1 MIGRISVSH
10 YGVRPSGLLTGS
22 EAAVSSGFSAALC
35 AGVLENTAVR
45 LLADSWQPV
54 SGGDINHAGQLRDA
68 AGRRW
73 FIKLN
78 DSQRLDM
85 FVAEAAGLAELA
97 RADALRVPTVAGYGV
112 AGQSAWLMLEWL
124 EFAPA
129 QTGDAALGSA
139 LAAMHRITAER
150 FGWQRDNY
158 IGTTPQPNRWSE
170 SWPAFYAGQRIGHQ
184 LQLAGQ
190 NGAPAAVLDA
200 GSKLQERIDDW
211 FDHYQPQPSLL
222 HGDLWGGNKGALSDG
237 MPALF
242 DPAVYFGDRE
252 ADIAMTRLFGGF
264 SGDFY
269 SAYENMWPLD
279 QDAVRRQDLY
289 NLYHVLNHF
298 NLFGGG
304 YATQAER
311 MLHQLLAT

>member
-1 MIGRISVSH
+1 
-10 YGVRPSGLLTGS
+10 
-22 EAAVSSGFSAALC
+22 
-35 AGVLENTAVR
+35 
-45 LLADSWQPV
+45 
-54 SGGDINHAGQLRDA
+54 
-68 AGRRW
+68 
-73 FIKLN
+73 
-78 DSQRLDM
+78 
-85 FVAEAAGLAELA
+85 VAEAAGLAELA
-97 RADALRVPTVAGYGV
+97 RADALHVPTVAGYGV

-158 IGTTPQPNRWSE
+158 IGTISQPNRWSE

-190 NGAPAAVLDA
+190 NGAPAALLAA
-200 GSKLQERIDDW
+200 GGKLQERVADW

-222 HGDLWGGNKGALSDG
+222 HGDLWGGNKGALADG
-237 MPALF
+237 TPVLF

-269 SAYENMWPLD
+269 RAYENMWPLD

-304 YATQAER
+304 YAAQAER
-311 MLHQLLAT
+311 MLRQLLAT